1 MYSLK
6 ALFQKQPSAIAGAI
20 RSILFVL
27 ILAGAVVMDEKL
39 LSGIALAMEVVLG
52 LFVWNSVTPTASPTL
67 NEGTEVSVAG
77 SEDKVIIEKSPP
89 GPTGIEGGE

>member
-1 MYSLK
+1 MYSLT
-6 ALFQKQPSAIAGAI
+6 AIFQKQPSAIAGAI

-27 ILAGAVVMDEKL
+27 VLSGLIVLDSEVVA
-39 LSGIALAMEVVLG
+39 GIALALEVVLG

-67 NEGTEVSVAG
+67 AEGTEVSVQG

-89 GPTGIEGGE
+89 GPTGIEGGA